1 MWNTVGHHK
10 AVKFLGNTLQAGKV
24 FHSYLI
30 AGPPHVGK
38 MTLALDLASALNCLG
53 KSKPCGNCHSC
64 IRITDRLHADV
75 QVVGLDSEKQSLE
88 QGGVSIKIDH
98 IRNLKRESS
107 LKPFEGYHRVFI
119 LDGIEDMK
127 EEASNSLLKILE
139 EPPGNVVMILLTSN
153 ITKVLS
159 TIVSRCQLLELRAV
173 PKRDI
178 VDLLQSTYKCDDTR
192 SDQIARLSGGRTGWA
207 IDACSHPDIL
217 EDIQVQFSS
226 IEAVVDGDMEYR
238 FNYATYLA
246 DSYSKNRI
254 IGRDELR
261 IWLVWWR
268 DVLLIKEGAQELISN
283 LSGIDRIRS
292 IASGLSSLQIIR
304 AIRDLQDVTQY
315 LESNVNP
322 RLALQNL
329 MLILPVP
336 TSR

>member
-10 AVKFLGNTLQAGKV
+10 AVKFLGNTLQTGKT

-30 AGPPHVGK
+30 AGPPHIGK

-53 KSKPCGNCHSC
+53 ESKPCGDCRSC
-64 IRITDRLHADV
+64 IRIADKLHADV
-75 QVVGLDSEKQSLE
+75 QIVGFDPEKQSLE

-107 LKPFEGYHRVFI
+107 LKPFEGHHRVFI

-127 EEASNSLLKILE
+127 GETSNSLLKILE
-139 EPPGNVVMILLTSN
+139 EPPGNVVLILLTSN
-153 ITKVLS
+153 ITKIFS

-178 VDLLQSTYKCDDTR
+178 INLLKSTYKCDDTI

-207 IDACSHPDIL
+207 IDASRHPEML
-217 EDIQVQFSS
+217 EELQTQFFS
-226 IEAVVDGDMEYR
+226 IEAVVDGDMEHR

-254 IGRDELR
+254 TGRNELR
-261 IWLVWWR
+261 VWLVWWR
-268 DVLLIKEGAQELISN
+268 DVLLTKEGSQELISN
-283 LSGIDRIRS
+283 LSGVDRIRR
-292 IASGLSSLQIIR
+292 IASGLSSSQIIK
-304 AIRDLQDVTQY
+304 AIRDLQDVTRY
-315 LESNVNP
+315 LESNVSP

-329 MLILPVP
+329 MLTLPVP
-336 TSR
+336 N

>member
-10 AVKFLGNTLQAGKV
+10 AVKFLGNTFQTGKI

-30 AGPPHVGK
+30 AGPPNIGK

-53 KSKPCGNCHSC
+53 ESKPCGDCRSC
-64 IRITDRLHADV
+64 VRIADKLHADV
-75 QVVGLDSEKQSLE
+75 QIVGFDPEKQSLE
-88 QGGVSIKIDH
+88 QGSVSIKIDH

-107 LKPFEGYHRVFI
+107 LKPFEGHHRVFI

-139 EPPGNVVMILLTSN
+139 EPPGNVVLILLTSN
-153 ITKVLS
+153 ITKILS

-207 IDACSHPDIL
+207 IDAFRYPEML
-217 EDIQVQFSS
+217 EEIQTQFSS
-226 IEAVVDGDMEYR
+226 IEAVVDGDMEQR

-254 IGRDELR
+254 TGRNELR
-261 IWLVWWR
+261 VWLVWWR
-268 DVLLIKEGAQELISN
+268 DVLLTKEGSQELTSD
-283 LSGIDRIRS
+283 LSGVDRIQR
-292 IASGLSSLQIIR
+292 ITSGLSSSQIIK
-304 AIRDLQDVTQY
+304 AIRDLQDVTRY
-315 LESNVNP
+315 LELNVSP

-329 MLILPVP
+329 MLTLPVP
-336 TSR
+336 N